1 MITAS
6 YEFEHGYVRPIFR
19 GVLFWNGSKE
29 MSRGNPEK
37 DFTDLV
43 HEAIGSNEVGMNG
56 CYLKGIKITIEIE
69 EATEQ

>member
-1 MITAS
+1 MFCAS

-19 GVLFWNGSKE
+19 GVLLWNGSE
-29 MSRGNPEK
+29 GMGPGNQEK

-43 HEAIGSNEVGMNG
+43 HEAIGADDVLGGYN
-56 CYLKGIKITIEIE
+56 LKGIKITIEIE

>member
-1 MITAS
+1 
-6 YEFEHGYVRPIFR
+6 
-19 GVLFWNGSKE
+19 

-43 HEAIGSNEVGMNG
+43 HEAIGADDVLDGYN
-56 CYLKGIKITIEIE
+56 LKGIKITIEIE